1 MNGLR
6 GIPEKIAIT
15 KLSRSI
21 FSLHEITM
29 HEKHRIRID
38 TFVNVLMFM
47 WRSLYPT
54 IIRKQ
59 QNSLH
64 SDAVTDPYLPIGA
77 FP

>member
-6 GIPEKIAIT
+6 GIPEKNAIT

-21 FSLHEITM
+21 FSLNEM

-38 TFVNVLMFM
+38 IFVNVLMFM

-54 IIRKQ
+54 IIRNQ